1 MLEDAA
7 VAALNGQ
14 ITNLTPERL
23 AAACAIVS
31 VDARH
36 AAWIR
41 DIGGMPPAAGAT
53 DAPLAAA
60 DVRALLQRQGFLAMT
75 PSARLDLAAI
85 DRDGAV
91 REAAEATSTRAALLG
106 GALAAI
112 GALALPAAAA
122 AAARAARPL
131 GAHLRAVAR
140 VPPGRLLHRGRAPRR
155 AAGEGADAARVLGQT
170 ERAHVK
176 AFRALLGSSAPAR
189 PRFDF
194 HGTTEDEL
202 AFLHT
207 AVALEDLCVGA
218 YAGQATRIRSPEV
231 LQAAVGIHSVEA
243 RHAAWLR
250 RLLDIR
256 PTEGSLDEP
265 RGRRSVV
272 GTIAAKGFVVDASH
286 APTTHRRASPLFTG

>member
-1 MLEDAA
+1 M
-7 VAALNGQ
+7 
-14 ITNLTPERL
+14 
-23 AAACAIVS
+23 
-31 VDARH
+31 
-36 AAWIR
+36 
-41 DIGGMPPAAGAT
+41 
-53 DAPLAAA
+53 
-60 DVRALLQRQGFLAMT
+60 
-75 PSARLDLAAI
+75 
-85 DRDGAV
+85 
-91 REAAEATSTRAALLG
+91 
-106 GALAAI
+106 
-112 GALALPAAAA
+112 
-122 AAARAARPL
+122 
-131 GAHLRAVAR
+131 
-140 VPPGRLLHRGRAPRR
+140 
-155 AAGEGADAARVLGQT
+155 ADAARALGQT

-176 AFRALLGSSAPAR
+176 AFRALLGSSAPTR

-265 RGRRSVV
+265 RRRGSVV
-272 GTIAAKGFVVDASH
+272 GTIAAKGFVVDASD

>member
-1 MLEDAA
+1 MTADAA
-7 VAALNGQ
+7 
-14 ITNLTPERL
+14 
-23 AAACAIVS
+23 
-31 VDARH
+31 H
-36 AAWIR
+36 
-41 DIGGMPPAAGAT
+41 
-53 DAPLAAA
+53 
-60 DVRALLQRQGFLAMT
+60 ALL
-75 PSARLDLAAI
+75 SAV

-91 REAAEATSTRAALLG
+91 REAAEATSTRGALLG

-122 AAARAARPL
+122 AQLAPRDRSVLTYALSLEYLQDAFYTEAERLGALQGKVSDAARA
-131 GAHLRAVAR
+131 
-140 VPPGRLLHRGRAPRR
+140 
-155 AAGEGADAARVLGQT
+155 LGQT

-265 RGRRSVV
+265 RRRGSVV

>member
-1 MLEDAA
+1 
-7 VAALNGQ
+7 
-14 ITNLTPERL
+14 
-23 AAACAIVS
+23 VS
-31 VDARH
+31 E
-36 AAWIR
+36 
-41 DIGGMPPAAGAT
+41 P
-53 DAPLAAA
+53 
-60 DVRALLQRQGFLAMT
+60 
-75 PSARLDLAAI
+75 RLDLAAI

-112 GALALPAAAA
+112 GALALPSVATAALAPRDRSVLTYA
-122 AAARAARPL
+122 LSLEYLQDAFYTEAERL
-131 GAHLRAVAR
+131 GALQGKVA
-140 VPPGRLLHRGRAPRR
+140 G
-155 AAGEGADAARVLGQT
+155 AARVLGQT

-218 YAGQATRIRSPEV
+218 YAGQATQIRSPEI
-231 LQAAVGIHSVEA
+231 LQAAVDIHSVEA

-250 RLLDIR
+250 RLLDVR

-265 RGRRSVV
+265 RGRRSVA
-272 GTIAAKGFVVDASH
+272 GTIAARGFVVDAAD

>member
-1 MLEDAA
+1 MRANASHALEED
-7 VAALNGQ
+7 L
-14 ITNLTPERL
+14 
-23 AAACAIVS
+23 
-31 VDARH
+31 
-36 AAWIR
+36 
-41 DIGGMPPAAGAT
+41 
-53 DAPLAAA
+53 
-60 DVRALLQRQGFLAMT
+60 
-75 PSARLDLAAI
+75 LAAI

-91 REAAEATSTRAALLG
+91 REAADATCTRAGLVG
-106 GALAAI
+106 GAFAAI
-112 GALALPAAAA
+112 GSLALPAVAAA
-122 AAARAARPL
+122 QLAPRDRSVLTYALSLEYLQDAFYTEAERLGALSGKVAEAARS
-131 GAHLRAVAR
+131 
-140 VPPGRLLHRGRAPRR
+140 
-155 AAGEGADAARVLGQT
+155 LGQT

-176 AFRALLGSSAPAR
+176 AFRSLLGSSAPSR

-218 YAGQATRIRSPEV
+218 YAGQATRISSPEV

-256 PTEGSLDEP
+256 PTEGSLDAP
-265 RGRRSVV
+265 RGRRSVN